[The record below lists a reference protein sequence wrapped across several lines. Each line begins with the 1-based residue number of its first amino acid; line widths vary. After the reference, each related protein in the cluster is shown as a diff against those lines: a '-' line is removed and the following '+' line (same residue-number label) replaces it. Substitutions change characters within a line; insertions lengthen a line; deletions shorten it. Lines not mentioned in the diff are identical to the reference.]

1 MNMEEAEMLADE
13 ILTAAGTSLKHY
25 MPMSKTKIIEAAK
38 SWQEMVDSVND
49 TNRVLLNKIKVLE
62 EKCGFMSAEIERI
75 SMERPDVLGEI
86 EDHEETMDCAKE
98 AYNIALE
105 DACALVHGWCS
116 SDNVAERTVREIRKL
131 RKE

>member
-49 TNRVLLNKIKVLE
+49 TNRVLLNKIKVLD
-62 EKCGFMSAEIERI
+62 EKC
-75 SMERPDVLGEI
+75 DQ
-86 EDHEETMDCAKE
+86 CAQ
-98 AYNIALE
+98 NRRHNVSNSPHQLMME
-105 DACALVHGWCS
+105 DAQNHPKYY
-116 SDNVAERTVREIRKL
+116 RP
-131 RKE
+131 